1 MCLLFKRAT
10 EEDLDEILNIIN
22 EVMFTSFKD
31 LVPVDMKR
39 NLIISYEDFCEIYDS
54 LIFLTY
60 KIKGRIK
67 GVAGLDVIGK
77 EKGLV
82 RYVYIL
88 PNYQRQGIGQELMSN
103 IEKEAKKEGIKKLNL
118 FTLEQAKW
126 AIEFYK
132 KLGYKII
139 ISRESDMGK
148 YVVME
153 KKL

>member
-1 MCLLFKRAT
+1 MYLIERAT
-10 EEDLDEILNIIN
+10 EEDLDEILTVIN

-31 LVPVDMKR
+31 LVPVDMRR
-39 NLIISYEDFCEIYDS
+39 NLIITYDDFCDIYES
-54 LIFLTY
+54 FIFLSY

-67 GVAGLDVIGK
+67 GVAGLEIIGK

-88 PNYQRQGIGQELMSN
+88 PKYQRQGIGRELMFN
-103 IEKEAKKEGIKKLNL
+103 IENEAKKESIAKLKL
-118 FTLEQAKW
+118 FTLEQATW

-132 KLGYKII
+132 KIGYRIL
-139 ISRESDMGK
+139 ISRESDMGN

-153 KKL
+153 KEL